1 MIRGFCPCFFRDSVV
16 ATNNQNKELETNIV
30 GTQPDISAPPLEVEA
45 IGNTTLREIKE
56 QMNLQ
61 TEESLI
67 RNEELYTKQ
76 LLRKNQLSQI
86 EEAKYQ
92 GTLAQMQQITQ
103 FAETDKK
110 NRSTEAILNQ
120 AKQTE
125 LEALQKR
132 HQEATL
138 PGNTQKKMPI

>member
-1 MIRGFCPCFFRDSVV
+1 MIRGFCPCFFKHSVV

-30 GTQPDISAPPLEVEA
+30 GTQPEISAPQLEAVA
-45 IGNTTLREIKE
+45 VGDTTLREIKE

-61 TEESLI
+61 TEEALR

-76 LLRKNQLSQI
+76 LLRGNQLSQI

-110 NRSTEAILNQ
+110 NRSTEAILDQ
-120 AKQTE
+120 AKQAE
-125 LEALQKR
+125 LEALKKR
-132 HQEATL
+132 HQDALSTDD
-138 PGNTQKKMPI
+138 TQKKTPI